1 MPRKAATKP
10 PKGAEPPGHTEQD
23 MIALARVALVEITP
37 PDTFTDVAQVTRKEA
52 WSTWPIPA
60 PWLGTRGGPGPSH

>member
-37 PDTFTDVAQVTRKEA
+37 PDTFTDVA
-52 WSTWPIPA
+52 
-60 PWLGTRGGPGPSH
+60 